1 VPAVEVESLV
11 VRYGEL
17 VAVDGISFTA
27 EHGEVTALLGP
38 NGAGKTSTV
47 EVLEGYRPPDG
58 GRVRVLDLD
67 PVADHGR
74 LVARIGVMLQQG
86 GIYPGIRAVE
96 AVGLF
101 CALYRH
107 RRDPR
112 ELLDAVGLTA
122 RARSTWRQLSG
133 GEQQRLSLALALAG
147 RPEVAFLDEPTSG
160 LDVTGRQRLREVV
173 RALAG
178 DGCGVL
184 LTTHELAEAERLAD
198 RVVIVDRGRAVA
210 AGTPDE
216 LRTIAGP
223 GEIRFA
229 AAPGLDVA
237 ALATALGTSV
247 VEVSMGEYV
256 VASPPTPA
264 AVARLTS
271 WMAEHDVA
279 LGDLRAGRAT
289 LEDVFLR
296 LTGDGAEGPA

>member
-27 EHGEVTALLGP
+27 EHGQVTALLGP

-47 EVLEGYRPPDG
+47 EVLEGYRRPDG

-67 PVADHGR
+67 PVADHAR
-74 LVARIGVMLQQG
+74 LVARIGVMLQEG
-86 GIYPGIRAVE
+86 GIYPGIRASE
-96 AVGLF
+96 AVDLF
-101 CALYRH
+101 CALYGR

-112 ELLDAVGLTA
+112 GLLDAVGLA
-122 RARSTWRQLSG
+122 GRARSTWRQLSG
-133 GEQQRLSLALALAG
+133 GERQRLSLALALAG

-160 LDVTGRQRLREVV
+160 LDVTGRQRLRQVI
-173 RALAG
+173 RDLAD

-184 LTTHELAEAERLAD
+184 LTTHELDEAERLAD
-198 RVVIVDRGRAVA
+198 RVVIIDRGSLVA

-216 LRTIAGP
+216 LRAMGTP
-223 GEIRFA
+223 REIRFA
-229 AAPGLDVA
+229 ASPGLDVA
-237 ALATALGTSV
+237 ALANALGTPVAETSV
-247 VEVSMGEYV
+247 GEYV
-256 VASPPTPA
+256 VATPPTPA

-296 LTGDGAEGPA
+296 LTGDGAEEPA